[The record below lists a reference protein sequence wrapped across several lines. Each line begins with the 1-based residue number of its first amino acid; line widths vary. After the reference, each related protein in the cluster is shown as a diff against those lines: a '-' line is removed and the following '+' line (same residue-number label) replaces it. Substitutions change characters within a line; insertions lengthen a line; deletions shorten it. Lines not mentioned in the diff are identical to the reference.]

1 MHLTVRTSTGGLLGW
16 LAVMLLAAL
25 PACDRR
31 RPLGAREVRLAIA
44 LVGTRSDDPT
54 WQAVRAGAARFSNEV
69 TELDL
74 KEILPRS
81 ATPVAQEVALQ
92 ALGRREPPQAVCVLA
107 IHADALVQ
115 PINKLRASNVH
126 VVLIGDDAL
135 QARRHLYVG
144 VDEQAVG
151 AAIGKALAAAC
162 KPRRTMMVVHD
173 NRGDRR
179 SVLRHKGLTREWTG
193 SAGVRVLREFDC
205 LGKRE
210 QALKFLYETS
220 ERYPNL
226 GGWALIGDWL
236 RDDLPADRPLT
247 HGAAKI
253 VSCGAHPGGFHLLE
267 AGRVDALVGVDWED
281 LGYRALQACYQL
293 LSLSAVPT
301 RDYHAPPIVV
311 TRENLP
317 AHRKKWRDIIPA
329 PSSRPASR

>member
-1 MHLTVRTSTGGLLGW
+1 MRF
-16 LAVMLLAAL
+16 
-25 PACDRR
+25 
-31 RPLGAREVRLAIA
+31 AIA
-44 LVGTRSDDPT
+44 LVGTKNDDPT
-54 WQAVRAGAARFSNEV
+54 WQAVRAGATRFSNEV
-69 TELDL
+69 TGLDL
-74 KEILPRS
+74 RKILPRS
-81 ATPVAQEVALQ
+81 ATPVAQETALQ
-92 ALGRREPPQAVCVLA
+92 ALGRRDPPQAVCILA

-115 PINKLRASNVH
+115 PINKLRASNLH
-126 VVLIGDDAL
+126 VVLVGDDTL

-144 VDEQAVG
+144 PDEEAVG
-151 AAIGKALAAAC
+151 AAVAKTLAAAC
-162 KPRRTMMVVHD
+162 ESRRTVMVVHD

-179 SVLRHKGLTREWTG
+179 SDLRHKGLTSEWRRNAHVT
-193 SAGVRVLREFDC
+193 VLRDFDC
-205 LGKRE
+205 LGKRK

-236 RDDLPADRPLT
+236 RDDLPADKPLI

-267 AGRVDALVGVDWED
+267 AGRIDALVGVDWED

-301 RDYHAPPIVV
+301 RDYYAPPIVI

-317 AHRKKWRDIIPA
+317 AHRKKWRDIMSA
-329 PSSRPASR
+329 PSSQPAPR